1 MVISPNLIRIL
12 IGWDG
17 LGLVSYCLVIYFQNF
32 KSYSAGMLTILANRI
47 GDVAILLSI
56 SWILNYGLSLI
67 TITMAGLRANVEYDL
82 RKVIA
87 LSTLRQLGLIMSI
100 LFLGFPILAFLHLLT
115 HAFFM
120 ALLFMCAGVIIHCI
134 NDSQDM
140 RHIGGIIN
148 NLPFTC
154 ACFCISN
161 LSLCGFPFIAGFY
174 SKDII
179 IEIITSSMGS

>member
-1 MVISPNLIRIL
+1 
-12 IGWDG
+12 
-17 LGLVSYCLVIYFQNF
+17 
-32 KSYSAGMLTILANRI
+32 
-47 GDVAILLSI
+47 
-56 SWILNYGLSLI
+56 
-67 TITMAGLRANVEYDL
+67 MAGLRANVEYDL

-115 HAFFM
+115 HAFFK